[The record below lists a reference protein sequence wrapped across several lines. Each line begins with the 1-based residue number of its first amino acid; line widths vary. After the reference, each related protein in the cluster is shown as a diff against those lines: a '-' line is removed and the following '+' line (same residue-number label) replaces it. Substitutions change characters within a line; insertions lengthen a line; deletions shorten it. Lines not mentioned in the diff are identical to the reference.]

1 VGGVTAVAVFDHK
14 PTAHE
19 LLERRLARG
28 WHPTPSR
35 LKDGHRVLGYAACVF
50 QTPELEAKTTPGEA
64 AGDASV

>member
-28 WHPTPSR
+28 WRPTPSP
-35 LKDGHRVLGYAACVF
+35 LKDGQRVLGYAACIF
-50 QTPELEAKTTPGEA
+50 EQPELKAKTTPGEA
-64 AGDASV
+64 AGGASA